1 MVIAFPSSIKNIS
14 LETSICEYVLILSLF
29 ILYNA
34 IRSFEFLS
42 GFEL

>member
-1 MVIAFPSSIKNIS
+1 MALPSSIKNIS
-14 LETSICEYVLILSLF
+14 LDTNICKYVLILSLF

-34 IRSFEFLS
+34 ISNFEFLS